1 MLRRSLYSVTLVAFF
16 TCMGALSTTGSAK
29 SEEKDKIL
37 EQGADV
43 YMQSRCFVCHGQ
55 FGSGTLGPKF
65 SGNLDL
71 KEKTYV
77 ATQILVGRGEMPA
90 YAHRLSNDEIAD
102 VATYVRNSWGNA
114 FGSLTPQDVAKARDL
129 RKQAAQQTAAPTKP
143 QQ

>member
-1 MLRRSLYSVTLVAFF
+1 MLRRNPRSVTFVAFF
-16 TCMGALSTTGSAK
+16 TCMSALSAASSAN
-29 SEEKDKIL
+29 SGEKDLAL

-65 SGNLDL
+65 SGDLNL

-77 ATQILVGRGEMPA
+77 ATQILIGLGEMPA
-90 YAHRLSNDEIAD
+90 YAHRLSDEQIAS

-114 FGSLTPQDVAKARDL
+114 FGPLTSQDVAKARDL
-129 RKQAAQQTAAPTKP
+129 RIQAAQQTAAPTKP